1 MSTSNLKNWP
11 IFSFLDS
18 DFISNIHMVFVYG
31 DLGNE
36 ALIVTKDK
44 MVYALGSNT
53 SGCLGIGDTN
63 STLYPRKVEELCNQN
78 VTMFAHG
85 KGPYVLAL
93 TEEGKVYSWGH
104 NAHNQVGN
112 SSAYSCLTPTLV
124 TKNISTECIVD
135 VACGAFH
142 SLALTLRGNVFAWGE
157 NTYGQVGNGDT
168 TNVTVCIPKMV
179 NYALSDKKVVWISCC
194 QSSSVAVTDKGEVY
208 SWGENGV
215 GQLGIGILGS
225 RTVPQKVTQ
234 LNFVVISKVVC
245 GYVHMLALSNDG
257 DLFVWGGNS
266 YGQLGLNTNK
276 SVWSPVMLTVPEMGK
291 VLDIASSHYNHVNI
305 AMAKDNR
312 IFIWGHCC
320 GQIVRAPILTV
331 LKCLHDGLAFYA
343 YPRVMHRP
351 LILQDHKETNL
362 TNSLKEA
369 FDNPTTSDLTIQV
382 DGKNIFVHKAILRIR
397 SQYFKMMFQEPW
409 SENSQ
414 SVVEHKQFSYK
425 VFKTFLEYLYTN
437 EIDLPL
443 ENVLELLE
451 LSTVYFENRLKKC
464 CIRIIIKGITVVNVS
479 KWYGISIK
487 YNDKELEEYCFKI
500 MLKSMTAI
508 VQTADFALL
517 DEKTIKTFIIKVA
530 AAGAFK
536 T

>member
-142 SLALTLRGNVFAWGE
+142 SLALTLRGN
-157 NTYGQVGNGDT
+157 
-168 TNVTVCIPKMV
+168 
-179 NYALSDKKVVWISCC
+179 
-194 QSSSVAVTDKGEVY
+194 SSSVAVTDKGEVY